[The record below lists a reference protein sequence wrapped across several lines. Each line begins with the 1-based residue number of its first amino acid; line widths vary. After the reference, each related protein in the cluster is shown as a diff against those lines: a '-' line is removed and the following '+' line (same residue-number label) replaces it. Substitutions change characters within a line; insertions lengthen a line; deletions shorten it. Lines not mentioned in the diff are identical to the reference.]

1 MFERFTKDARAAVQA
16 AVEVAERER
25 SESIDTRH
33 LVVTLASG
41 AGRAPAALEACGLRP
56 DDVAT
61 LARDAVRRGEVLDAE
76 ALAAVGI
83 DLDEVSRRADETFGA
98 GALDRAVRRGT
109 RRRKH
114 WPFTADARKALEL
127 SLREAIRLGDKG
139 IDDRHLL
146 LGVLRADCPGG
157 RVLESALHDAGSDV
171 AALRAAAERE
181 PRAA

>member
-1 MFERFTKDARAAVQA
+1 MFEKFTKDARAVVQG

-33 LVVTLASG
+33 LVVTLAEST
-41 AGRAPAALEACGLRP
+41 GRAPVALAACGVRP
-56 DDVAT
+56 EHLAT
-61 LARDAVRRGEVLDAE
+61 LARDAVRHGEVLDAE

-83 DLDEVSRRADETFGA
+83 DLDEVSRRADEVFGT
-98 GALDRAVRRGT
+98 GALERAAHRGT

-157 RVLESALHDAGSDV
+157 RLLETVLHEAGSDV
-171 AALRAAAERE
+171 AALRSATEQE